1 DVLVVCPAPLAVE
14 PVDKFAQARQKLDVA
29 GDGLQEGREA
39 VRVDRFVVK
48 PAGTALL
55 GRPCRV
61 KEPACDL
68 GDTTHPGAHRRASPQ
83 PNSDPHPADR
93 RRQPSFA
100 PSAAPPR
107 LRRMTVTAVL
117 SAGTYLGLTT
127 DGWIAVGT
135 LLLVLVTALG
145 VWSSLIAERRRTQP
159 IVIAHAVGQARF
171 AAQGD
176 GVVLDV
182 HLTNEGGGTA
192 FNVRFGVEYAGVR
205 FPWKHAASDP
215 DSGSRQRIVKA
226 GEREPAE

>member
-1 DVLVVCPAPLAVE
+1 
-14 PVDKFAQARQKLDVA
+14 
-29 GDGLQEGREA
+29 
-39 VRVDRFVVK
+39 
-48 PAGTALL
+48 
-55 GRPCRV
+55 
-61 KEPACDL
+61 
-68 GDTTHPGAHRRASPQ
+68 
-83 PNSDPHPADR
+83 
-93 RRQPSFA
+93 
-100 PSAAPPR
+100 
-107 LRRMTVTAVL
+107 MTVTAVL

-226 GEREPAE
+226 GEREPAEGSTFAIPIPHARAMLGEPVDDDNRVYWSRYENAFGRVWETRNPWQRAEDLDIRRVRFVRLREWRERRQLRALTRKFNGGIEADFAVMRGTVEAARAEQEAAAPRAHEG